1 MRTII
6 EGGTIV
12 NEGRTFDG
20 TIIIDDGTITDI
32 VPINTIV
39 PIVPI
44 ENIINAHGCFIL
56 PGIIDDH
63 VHFREPGLTE
73 KADIDTESRAAA
85 AGGVTTFFDMP
96 NTKPQTT
103 TLEALEEKF
112 ALARQKSHVNY
123 SFFYGATNDNA
134 DTFPQLDIHRIPG
147 IKLFMGSSTGNML
160 VDRREALER
169 IFSSTPLPLMAHCED
184 TEIINRNMA
193 MAKEEYGDDPSVA
206 HHPEIRSVEA
216 CYESTKLAVELAR
229 KYQTRLHIAHL
240 TTAKEL
246 EYLTGGQS
254 PCEVRLTEGLSPC
267 EVTAEATVSHLYFS
281 DRDYARLGTRIK
293 CNPAIKSERDREALQ
308 QALSDGRITVIGTD
322 HAPHLLS
329 QKEGGCAKAAS
340 GMPII
345 QFSLVTMLE
354 LVDRGVLSLERLVE
368 LMCHNPARL
377 FEVRQRGFIRPGY
390 RADLVLVRP
399 QSGWTVTPDCIQSKC
414 GWSPMEGHTY
424 LWRVERTLC
433 NGHSVYV
440 NGQVDTD
447 YIGEEVA
454 FR

>member
-39 PIVPI
+39 PI
-44 ENIINAHGCFIL
+44 ENLINASGCYIL

-229 KYQTRLHIAHL
+229 QYHTRLHIAHL

-340 GMPII
+340 GMPMI